1 MLDSRPGNGR
11 SVCLI
16 VLNDFTNDSRVL
28 KEALSLRKAG
38 YAVQVLALHARD
50 LPVEEVVSGIPVRR
64 VRLRTRG
71 WSKRK
76 LVQLVK
82 YAEFALRALYLCR
95 SFDILHCNDLDALP
109 VGVMSKW
116 LHLGRQRV
124 VYDAHE
130 FEIDCDGPATRRRIR
145 AKARLEG
152 ALIHHADAVITVSAS
167 IAKAYR
173 RIYRIKTPALV
184 LNCPPYREMAGTCNK
199 FREELGI
206 RGDQKIFLYQGGL
219 SPGRGIEKFL
229 QVFAELPTEDI
240 VVVFMG
246 YGPLEGTIKAA
257 AAHGKNVFYRP
268 AVSPAEL
275 LDYTASADFGLVF
288 IEKTCKSYAWCLP
301 NKFFEYLMAG
311 LVILCSD
318 LVELRRV
325 MGRFGMGICAPGDTL
340 KDLKDA
346 LSTAQGVDSRCFI
359 EAEMRARLTY
369 CWEAQEEVLLDIY
382 TSLYVKPRCSPGW
395 GAR

>member
-229 QVFAELPTEDI
+229 QVFSQLPNDNI

-246 YGPLEGTIKAA
+246 YGSLEGAIRCAA
-257 AAHGKNVFYRP
+257 TNSRNIFYRP
-268 AVSPAEL
+268 AVSPMDIL
-275 LDYTASADFGLVF
+275 SYTASADFGLVF
-288 IEKTCKSYAWCLP
+288 IEKTCQSYAWCLP
-301 NKFFEYLMAG
+301 NKFFEYLMAR
-311 LVILCSD
+311 LAILCSN
-318 LVELRRV
+318 LIEPRRV
-325 MGRFGMGICAPGDTL
+325 LRGGGVGFCTAGDSL
-340 KDLKDA
+340 KDLKDGIA
-346 LSTAQGVDSRCFI
+346 KIQSINKSETI
-359 EAEMRARLTY
+359 EVGESARQVY
-369 CWEAQEEVLLDIY
+369 CWEVQEK
-382 TSLYVKPRCSPGW
+382 SLWSVYSSLAHGSTACTKANG
-395 GAR
+395 